1 MSYDQTRR
9 QAYMA
14 AVAAVA
20 QIVDT
25 VVNVPTHM
33 TVKFSS
39 WADRPTLDLYF
50 HDDVAGVEAFAK
62 QFGGSC
68 TSEEQRSRVTTTALG
83 EFAGFEFEA
92 WTIVE
97 RAA

>member
-9 QAYMA
+9 KTYMA

-20 QIVDT
+20 QIIDT
-25 VVNVPTHM
+25 VVDVPTHI
-33 TVKFSS
+33 TVKFHA
-39 WADRPTLDLYF
+39 WADRPSLDLYF
-50 HDDVAGVEAFAK
+50 HDDVAGVEAFAR
-62 QFGGSC
+62 QFDSYC
-68 TSEEQRSRVTTTALG
+68 TSEGQGSRVVTTARG

-92 WTIVE
+92 WTLVE